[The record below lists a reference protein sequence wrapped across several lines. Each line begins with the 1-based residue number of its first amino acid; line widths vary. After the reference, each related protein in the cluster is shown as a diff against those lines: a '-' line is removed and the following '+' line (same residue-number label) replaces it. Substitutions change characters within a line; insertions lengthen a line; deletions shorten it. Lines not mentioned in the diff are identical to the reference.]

1 MQSNNPKE
9 KQKPTK
15 VQMTTP
21 ETQQRQRQTDKD

>member
-15 VQMTTP
+15 VQITP